1 MNRIILTKGLLLAA
15 LLASASANADADE
28 SARGNAAPV
37 DTIVQTEAPEA
48 TQLSWGQKVKLR
60 FQINSC
66 RDAAGDTSGSDRF
79 TLGGTRQSNQIHAGA
94 TIKGDTS
101 LANTS
106 WGRERRER
114 EAAERAQGN
123 AQSSMS
129 EGEDASL
136 SRMSPRCRELI
147 RDYGYL
153 VASPK
158 RR

>member
-15 LLASASANADADE
+15 LLASASANADEAT
-28 SARGNAAPV
+28 RGNDAAPV
-37 DTIVQTEAPEA
+37 DTIVQTQAPEA

-66 RDAAGDTSGSDRF
+66 RDAAGETSGSDRV
-79 TLGGTRQSNQIHAGA
+79 TLGGARPSNQIHAGA
-94 TIKGDTS
+94 AIKGDTS

-106 WGRERRER
+106 WGRERRQR
-114 EAAERAQGN
+114 EAAERAQGSP
-123 AQSSMS
+123 ASSMT

>member
-15 LLASASANADADE
+15 LLASASATADE
-28 SARGNAAPV
+28 SARGNAAAPV

-123 AQSSMS
+123 AQPSMS
-129 EGEDASL
+129 EGEDVSL